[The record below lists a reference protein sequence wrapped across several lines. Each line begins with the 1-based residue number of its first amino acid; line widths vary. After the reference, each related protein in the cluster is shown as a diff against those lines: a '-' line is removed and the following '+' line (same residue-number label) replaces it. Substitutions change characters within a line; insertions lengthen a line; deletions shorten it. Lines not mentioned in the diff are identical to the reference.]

1 MMTWNLK
8 KRKRRVKSLKTY
20 IEEQKNLE
28 EFEED
33 LLAKE
38 ESADESEIN
47 EEDKWKLLNNM

>member
-1 MMTWNLK
+1 MQ
-8 KRKRRVKSLKTY
+8 VKSLKKH
-20 IEEQKNLE
+20 IEEEDNLK

-47 EEDKWKLLNNM
+47 EEEK